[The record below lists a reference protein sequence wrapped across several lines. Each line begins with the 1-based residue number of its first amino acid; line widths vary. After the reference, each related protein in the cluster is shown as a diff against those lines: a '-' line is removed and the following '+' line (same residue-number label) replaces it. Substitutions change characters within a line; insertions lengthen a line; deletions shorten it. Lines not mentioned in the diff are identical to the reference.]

1 MIRRRLTRIRK
12 EAETITVGLSTL
24 TLNRLPFGK
33 RPRIQRVRL
42 VTCKLPWGESG
53 FSEWTERLREL
64 EGMKEWQLGTF
75 GLPAGP
81 KD

>member
-1 MIRRRLTRIRK
+1 MQAPL
-12 EAETITVGLSTL
+12 
-24 TLNRLPFGK
+24 
-33 RPRIQRVRL
+33 
-42 VTCKLPWGESG
+42 GESG